1 MAPCRSS
8 VVFLACEQLHSI
20 YGEWSEPRDA
30 RASGEAATGV
40 SYRVRLSRDFS
51 RLLQMEGYSF
61 PASSKGFYKAKPGER
76 TREKREWGVM
86 GTSAERVWWRMGRK
100 NGQRREAPSSLI
112 LMDALGLWF
121 VSDIC
126 ESTYTLRLPG
136 RYSILNKLTQLNELK

>member
-1 MAPCRSS
+1 MASEASHVTR
-8 VVFLACEQLHSI
+8 EQ
-20 YGEWSEPRDA
+20 
-30 RASGEAATGV
+30 AATGV
-40 SYRVRLSRDFS
+40 SYRVRLSREFS

-61 PASSKGFYKAKPGER
+61 PAFSEGFYKAKPGAR
-76 TREKREWGVM
+76 TREKLEWGVM